1 MDLILKPIHST
12 IKINYLWVI
21 RVILSFGSQGRAT
34 ELSSALL
41 ICCLAVLWIPLHNK
55 CIPLRCVPIWDFS
68 YLLEN
73 RAIVS
78 CVLYTLHSL
87 NGNDSL
93 SSFSRISAFPGCFRV
108 FVLGG
113 GGGGIW
119 FGLGC
124 SFVCFGGINACSSFC
139 ERGHFEERSLLGGR
153 ERDFQGI
160 YITYFNFSW

>member
-21 RVILSFGSQGRAT
+21 RVILSFSSQGRAT

-113 GGGGIW
+113 GVGVV
-119 FGLGC
+119 FGLGWVVRL
-124 SFVCFGGINACSSFC
+124 FVLVVLTPAAVFVKEGILRKEVFWG
-139 ERGHFEERSLLGGR
+139 EGKEIFRGF
-153 ERDFQGI
+153 
-160 YITYFNFSW
+160 T